1 MTPKLSNFSRFLV
14 ILAGAVLLISSLSN
28 RAERIA
34 FSTNAFLSGEFLMV
48 LAVALVT
55 LVVSVWLSMRAL
67 PSPIALWAFI
77 ALGSMGVA
85 ALYTFAEGI
94 RTYSTPFVLWAVI
107 INSTLLWHLVSNQPS
122 FQNRMQNA
130 INFVG
135 ATILLL
141 LVLEGVLRVW
151 FTVFGTE
158 TDRVNYVYSVDEV
171 LNKYNRFRGEPYV
184 NFGLSPNHPDHNA
197 RGYRSPELTTPKPD
211 GTFRIF
217 AIGGS
222 TTYGISLINAESYP
236 TQLQRILRDEY
247 GYTNVE
253 VINAGVPQYATYENL
268 INFQLKIL
276 DDEPDM
282 LITYEG
288 INDVV
293 TRLVDPAFYTG
304 ENPMRGIWDTSR
316 ITRIPFVL
324 VRFVGANTGL
334 LPRPGVLDSAISNVS
349 NVQRCTDATFC
360 ENLGLS
366 PVEVLEANPPRYFE
380 RNLRHLVILAQANDV
395 QVVMSTWAYYPE
407 ESNGSLYMT
416 YPQMQMGANQ
426 HNVITQA
433 LAEEYDLPLIDF
445 AQNVPYDADLWQDG
459 LHLSAKG
466 AEEQARQ
473 YARFLVDNDLLPK
486 P

>member
-1 MTPKLSNFSRFLV
+1 
-14 ILAGAVLLISSLSN
+14 
-28 RAERIA
+28 
-34 FSTNAFLSGEFLMV
+34 
-48 LAVALVT
+48 
-55 LVVSVWLSMRAL
+55 
-67 PSPIALWAFI
+67 
-77 ALGSMGVA
+77 
-85 ALYTFAEGI
+85 
-94 RTYSTPFVLWAVI
+94 
-107 INSTLLWHLVSNQPS
+107 
-122 FQNRMQNA
+122 
-130 INFVG
+130 
-135 ATILLL
+135 
-141 LVLEGVLRVW
+141 
-151 FTVFGTE
+151 
-158 TDRVNYVYSVDEV
+158 
-171 LNKYNRFRGEPYV
+171 
-184 NFGLSPNHPDHNA
+184 
-197 RGYRSPELTTPKPD
+197 
-211 GTFRIF
+211 
-217 AIGGS
+217 
-222 TTYGISLINAESYP
+222 
-236 TQLQRILRDEY
+236 
-247 GYTNVE
+247 
-253 VINAGVPQYATYENL
+253 
-268 INFQLKIL
+268 
-276 DDEPDM
+276 
-282 LITYEG
+282 
-288 INDVV
+288 
-293 TRLVDPAFYTG
+293 
-304 ENPMRGIWDTSR
+304 MRGIWDTSR